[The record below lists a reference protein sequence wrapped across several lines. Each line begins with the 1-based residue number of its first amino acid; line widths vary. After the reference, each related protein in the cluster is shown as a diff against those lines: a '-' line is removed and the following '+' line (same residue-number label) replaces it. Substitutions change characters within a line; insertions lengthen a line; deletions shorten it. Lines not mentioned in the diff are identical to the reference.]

1 MKETQDN
8 SLAYLIKQLER
19 LLSAVAAHADDLQ
32 LVEECRAKL
41 EAEVADLCATHV
53 RRDALQAEARKATQD
68 LSLLRGRVEDL
79 AASLRS
85 GLRLHY
91 GIRSKMLTEFGIK
104 PIGSRTKKPLPAIAP
119 GAASESHRT
128 VK

>member
-1 MKETQDN
+1 MQKNQ
-8 SLAYLIKQLER
+8 SLPHLIRAWER

-32 LVEECRAKL
+32 FVEECRAKL
-41 EAEVADLCATHV
+41 EAEVADLWATRV

-68 LSLLRGRVEDL
+68 LSLLRDRVEDL
-79 AASLRS
+79 AARLRS

-104 PIGSRTKKPLPAIAP
+104 PIGPRAKKRLPAIVP